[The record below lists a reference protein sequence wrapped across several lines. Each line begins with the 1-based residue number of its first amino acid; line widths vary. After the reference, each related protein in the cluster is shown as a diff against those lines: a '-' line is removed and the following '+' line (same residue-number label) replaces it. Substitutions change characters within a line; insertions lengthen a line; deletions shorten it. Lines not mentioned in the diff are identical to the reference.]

1 MVAVA
6 SVMAIAPMSAF
17 ADTEINQ
24 GSTNKTG
31 GMVVSYLKSA
41 VSPTYTITI
50 PATVDLNTART
61 ATIKAEGVYLNTDQH
76 KQINVTLDEASN
88 TTTADGTTFHAKNSK
103 GDSTATY
110 TINNGTK
117 DIAVGDVVA
126 SFANNPDT
134 TADPDVQTA
143 TLSFSEPTDATY
155 AGTHT
160 ETLTFGISVEDATV
174 TVTGVSLDKNT
185 LELTAGGDTATLTAT
200 VLPENATD
208 KTVTWSSDNE
218 AVATVVDGVVTP
230 IAKGTATITATA
242 GGKSDT
248 CTVTVKQLYSI
259 TFTGP
264 YTGET
269 LVMEF
274 YEGDTWND
282 MAAKYPNTIKIYSG
296 YAAFGSDGFI
306 YESPYGS
313 MVSATAQIDPNKT
326 YEVE

>member
-1 MVAVA
+1 M
-6 SVMAIAPMSAF
+6 
-17 ADTEINQ
+17 
-24 GSTNKTG
+24 
-31 GMVVSYLKSA
+31 
-41 VSPTYTITI
+41 
-50 PATVDLNTART
+50 
-61 ATIKAEGVYLNTDQH
+61 
-76 KQINVTLDEASN
+76 
-88 TTTADGTTFHAKNSK
+88 
-103 GDSTATY
+103 
-110 TINNGTK
+110 
-117 DIAVGDVVA
+117 
-126 SFANNPDT
+126 
-134 TADPDVQTA
+134 QTA